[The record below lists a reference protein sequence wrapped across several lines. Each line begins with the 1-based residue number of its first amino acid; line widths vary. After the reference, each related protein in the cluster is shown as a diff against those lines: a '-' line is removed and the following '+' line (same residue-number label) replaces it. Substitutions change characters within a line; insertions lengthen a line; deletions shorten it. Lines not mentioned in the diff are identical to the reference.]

1 MLSFYEDA
9 KRIESHFGKV
19 KGLTSG
25 NKKKFE
31 NLTDVE
37 FEVQRK
43 KKEI

>member
-9 KRIESHFGKV
+9 KRLESHFGKV
-19 KGLTSG
+19 KGLTQG

-37 FEVQRK
+37 
-43 KKEI
+43 I